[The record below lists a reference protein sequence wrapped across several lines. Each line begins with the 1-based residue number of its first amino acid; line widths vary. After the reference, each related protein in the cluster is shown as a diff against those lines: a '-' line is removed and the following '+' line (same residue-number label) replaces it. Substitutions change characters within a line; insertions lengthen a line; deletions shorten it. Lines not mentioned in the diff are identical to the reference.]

1 MWVDIRPAIG
11 DNIVQVAQC
20 CGMQKVWCWNVNGA
34 PEVFSIWGGLFI
46 FRELGGGT
54 DNYFSGNERQAHS
67 FGDLGSPA
75 IK

>member
-1 MWVDIRPAIG
+1 
-11 DNIVQVAQC
+11 
-20 CGMQKVWCWNVNGA
+20 MQKVWCWNVNGA
-34 PEVFSIWGGLFI
+34 PKVFSILGGLFI

-54 DNYFSGNERQAHS
+54 DNYFSGNEQQAHS